1 MKQCPVCKATYAD
14 ETLNFCLSDG
24 STLFAIVDEEQ
35 TRVISSGSNPV
46 RVDFARETS
55 PIFTPP
61 VTSNQPAT
69 GGSSKTVALL
79 VGLLALLILAFVGFA
94 AFMLLKPNDKT
105 ISNTTG
111 TPTPTSSRT
120 PDDEIANLK
129 KQVEDLKNQKSP
141 TPVPTTSTRKETG
154 NTARVSS
161 PGDGFL
167 ALRSEPNSETGYR
180 ITQIPDG
187 ASVNVTGCQ
196 SFSVKIGRRTGRWCQ
211 VEYGG
216 QSGWAFD
223 AFLVY

>member
-24 STLFAIVDEEQ
+24 STLFAMVDEEP
-35 TRVISSGSNPV
+35 TRVVSSGGNPV
-46 RVDFARETS
+46 RIDVARETS
-55 PIFTPP
+55 PIFTPS
-61 VTSNQPAT
+61 VTSNQSAP
-69 GGSSKTVALL
+69 GGSSKTVSLL
-79 VGLLALLILAFVGFA
+79 VGLLALVILAFAGFA
-94 AFMLLKPNDKT
+94 AFMLLKPDDNTK
-105 ISNTTG
+105 SNTTG
-111 TPTPTSSRT
+111 TPTISQT
-120 PDDEIANLK
+120 PDDEIAKLK

-141 TPVPTTSTRKETG
+141 TPVPTIPARKETG

-161 PGDGFL
+161 PSDGFL

-180 ITQIPDG
+180 IAQIPDG
-187 ASVNVTGCQ
+187 ASVNVAGCQ

>member
-1 MKQCPVCKATYAD
+1 MKQCPVCKATYTD

-46 RVDFARETS
+46 RIDFARETS

-61 VTSNQPAT
+61 VTSNKNAP

-79 VGLLALLILAFVGFA
+79 VGLLALVILAFVGFA

-111 TPTPTSSRT
+111 TPMPTSSRT
-120 PDDEIANLK
+120 PDDEVANLK

-141 TPVPTTSTRKETG
+141 TPVPTIPTKKETG

-167 ALRSEPNSETGYR
+167 ALRSEPNSEMGYR

-187 ASVNVTGCQ
+187 ASVSVAGCQ